1 MYLST
6 LKLLLKKILVANKFK
21 DKLIQQGVSTG
32 ARIVLPESKD
42 ARVIEA
48 KRELLQLGFNIIAVE
63 EYSSKIVELKAFIL
77 SLKFTKNWPDE
88 QLDIFMENPLN
99 MGIAMVASGLA
110 DGLVAGA
117 ITSTSE
123 VIRAAI
129 RMVGVKSTSKWVS
142 SIFFMVSPD
151 GEKAFT
157 YSDCGVIPEPS
168 SEQLVAIAKDAS
180 EFHELLSG
188 EIPKV
193 AFLSFST
200 KGSADHYRITKVKD
214 AVRMFSNKYGH
225 IIHDG
230 ELQFDAAVDQIVA
243 SRKVPDSPLGGNA
256 NVMIFPNL
264 DTGNIAYKI
273 TERLAGY
280 SAWGPLL
287 QGLNKP
293 VHDLSRGCSVDDII
307 QVVAIAA
314 LQKDVHANI

>member
-1 MYLST
+1 
-6 LKLLLKKILVANKFK
+6 
-21 DKLIQQGVSTG
+21 
-32 ARIVLPESKD
+32 
-42 ARVIEA
+42 
-48 KRELLQLGFNIIAVE
+48 LGFNIIAVE
-63 EYSSKIVELKAFIL
+63 EDSSKIVELKAFIL

-117 ITSTSE
+117 VTSTSE

-307 QVVAIAA
+307 QVAAIAA
-314 LQKDVHANI
+314 LQKDVYANI

>member
-1 MYLST
+1 M
-6 LKLLLKKILVANKFK
+6 ANKFR
-21 DKLIQQGVSTG
+21 DRLIQQGIATG
-32 ARIVLPESKD
+32 ARVVLPEINDSRIID
-42 ARVIEA
+42 A
-48 KRELLQLGFNIIAVE
+48 KRELLQLGFNI
-63 EYSSKIVELKAFIL
+63 VELADSSLELTDLKESIAK
-77 SLKFTKNWPDE
+77 LKFTKNWTDE
-88 QLDIFMENPLN
+88 QLHTFIENPLN
-99 MGIAMVASGLA
+99 VGMSMVANGMA

-117 ITSTSE
+117 ATSTSD

-129 RMVGVKSTSKWVS
+129 RMVGVKPNSKWVS

-157 YSDCGVIPEPS
+157 YSDCGVIPEPT

-180 EFHELLSG
+180 EFHEILSG
-188 EIPKV
+188 ESPKV

-200 KGSADHYRITKVKD
+200 KGSANHYRVKRVTD
-214 AVRMFSNKYGH
+214 AVKIFSNKHGS
-225 IIHDG
+225 ICHDG
-230 ELQFDAAVDQIVA
+230 ELQFDAAVDEIVA
-243 SRKVPDSPLGGNA
+243 SRKVPNSPLAGNA

-307 QVVAIAA
+307 LVTAIAA
-314 LQKDVHANI
+314 IQKDIYANI